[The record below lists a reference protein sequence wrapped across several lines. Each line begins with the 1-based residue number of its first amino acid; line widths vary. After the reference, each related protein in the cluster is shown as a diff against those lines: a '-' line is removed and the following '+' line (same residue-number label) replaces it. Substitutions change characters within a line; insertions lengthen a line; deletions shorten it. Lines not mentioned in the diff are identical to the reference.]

1 MRFPLALTAKI
12 AKHIVKHKLLRTPK
26 FALVLQ
32 LEPLHTCN
40 LTCTGC
46 GRIREYSTSLKDMM
60 SVEDCLGS
68 ARECDAPMVSI
79 CGGEPLIYPKI
90 EELIDGLLKQGR
102 IVYVCTNGMFM
113 RKKMKDYLASIY
125 RADLEPKLKRL
136 LEERLITD
144 KELETIRKGRPST
157 APVIRPT
164 KWMYWNVHIDGLE
177 YTHDLIVERE
187 GVFKECVEA
196 IKMAKI
202 LGYQV
207 ATNTTVYK
215 ETEVKEIEDM
225 FKFFSWLGVDGHT
238 ISPGYDYD
246 AAKKDMAKRLGKRPE
261 DFFLT
266 RKMTRTKF
274 KKIEEWGS
282 LFTIFGTP
290 VYQEFLAGK
299 RELTCTAWAI
309 PTRNVRGWKAPCY
322 LMTDTQNTAGHYP
335 TYRDLLEKVEWS
347 RYGVVNGVA
356 RDPRCE
362 NCMVHCGYEQSGALG
377 TNFQRGDN
385 WKNFRYNF
393 WPKPQPYAEG
403 HRVNAFNGFSA
414 GKGHLAEAKA
424 AINGA
429 PKTNGAKSVFFSRE
443 PNPVAHVNGNGH
455 GHVNGNSCGNG
466 DTSQRDELLAKIR
479 DAKKVELKAD

>member
-1 MRFPLALTAKI
+1 MRFPLALTVKI
-12 AKHIVKHKLLRTPK
+12 ARHIIKHKVLRTPR

-60 SVEDCLGS
+60 TLEDCLAS
-68 ARECDAPMVSI
+68 AQECDAPMVSI

-90 EELIDGLLKQGR
+90 EELVSGLLQQGR
-102 IVYVCTNGMFM
+102 IVYICTNGMFM
-113 RKKMKDYLASIY
+113 RKKIKDYLAATYSS
-125 RADLEPKLKRL
+125 ALEPTLARL
-136 LEERLITD
+136 LGEKLITEKD
-144 KELETIRKGRPST
+144 AELIRKGKT
-157 APVIRPT
+157 DARPT
-164 KWMYWNVHIDGLE
+164 IQPSKWLYWNVHIDGLE

-196 IKMAKI
+196 VKMAKL

-215 ETEVKEIEDM
+215 ETDVKEIEQM
-225 FKFFSWLGVDGHT
+225 FEFFSSLEVDGHT

-246 AAKKDMAKRLGKRPE
+246 AAKKDMVKRLGRQPE

-266 RKMTRTKF
+266 RAMTIEKF
-274 KKIEEWGS
+274 AKIQEWGER
-282 LFTIFGTP
+282 FTIFGTP

-309 PTRNVRGWKAPCY
+309 PTRNIRGWKAPCY
-322 LMTDTQNTAGHYP
+322 LMTDGHYP
-335 TYRDLLEKVEWS
+335 HYQEMLDKVDWS
-347 RYGVVNGVA
+347 KYGVVNGVA

-362 NCMVHCGYEQSGALG
+362 NCMVHCGYDPSGALG
-377 TNFQRGDN
+377 TNYQAGDT
-385 WKNFRYNF
+385 WKNIKYNF
-393 WPKPQPYAEG
+393 AARPKPCHEG
-403 HRVNAFNGFSA
+403 RKVNALNGFSI

-424 AINGA
+424 AINSGLA
-429 PKTNGAKSVFFSRE
+429 GAKSAFQT
-443 PNPVAHVNGNGH
+443 NGDHGNGS
-455 GHVNGNSCGNG
+455 GGGCSG
-466 DTSQRDELLAKIR
+466 DSSERDDLLAKVR
-479 DAKKVELKAD
+479 AAKKP

>member
-12 AKHIVKHKLLRTPK
+12 AKHIIRHKLRRTPK

-60 SVEDCLGS
+60 ALEDCL
-68 ARECDAPMVSI
+68 AAAAECDAPMVSV

-90 EELIDGLLKQGR
+90 EELVAGLLAQGR
-102 IVYVCTNGMFM
+102 IVYICTNGLFM
-113 RKKMKDYLASIY
+113 RKKMKDYLAASY
-125 RADLEPKLKRL
+125 SAELEPTLSRL
-136 LEERLITD
+136 LSEKLISQTD
-144 KELETIRKGRPST
+144 IETIRKGRSGGR
-157 APVIRPT
+157 PVIKPT
-164 KWMYWNVHIDGLE
+164 QWMYWNVHIDGLE

-187 GVFKECVEA
+187 GVFQECVEA

-215 ETEVKEIEDM
+215 ETDVWEIEEM

-246 AAKKDMAKRLGKRPE
+246 AAKKDMVKRLGKDPK

-266 RKMTRTKF
+266 RDMTRQKF
-274 KKIEEWGS
+274 AKIQDWGR

-322 LMTDTQNTAGHYP
+322 LMTDGHYSR
-335 TYRDLLEKVEWS
+335 YQEMLEKVDWS
-347 RYGVVNGVA
+347 RYGVVEGVA

-362 NCMVHCGYEQSGALG
+362 NCMVHCGYDPSGALG
-377 TNFQRGDN
+377 TNARFGDT
-385 WKNFRYNF
+385 WKNIAYNF
-393 WPKPQPYAEG
+393 GRKPAPFREG
-403 HRVNAFNGFSA
+403 YKVNAFNGASV

-424 AINGA
+424 ALKTAAGNGA
-429 PKTNGAKSVFFSRE
+429 G
-443 PNPVAHVNGNGH
+443 GG
-455 GHVNGNSCGNG
+455 CGNG
-466 DTSQRDELLAKIR
+466 AASQRDDLLAKIAR
-479 DAKKVELKAD
+479 KGS